1 MRRWYNNYIRRFVC
15 GFSPSRCRLL
25 GWRSQWSLSVRNRR
39 WDTGSIRGKRSVAQ
53 ICRTEYKRGS
63 SAAGLWGKDQL
74 FTPIASAIEMKA
86 VRRKE
91 RAGREM
97 KRINKW
103 GPETSETN
111 GEHRCSAHLSN
122 TTQHT
127 RLGVCHKGGI
137 IWPRRVFFFQE
148 CMDVDGV
155 HATWMTT
162 RNHAESWSSEPLR
175 NAFVILRWMSNA
187 WEIAAKNEMQFFGRG
202 GKTRGSYS
210 HTRHCNVISSD
221 ATAS

>member
-111 GEHRCSAHLSN
+111 GEHRCSAQHN
-122 TTQHT
+122 TTHP
-127 RLGVCHKGGI
+127 
-137 IWPRRVFFFQE
+137 PRRVSQGRNNLAETRFFFSRS
-148 CMDVDGV
+148 
-155 HATWMTT
+155 AWMLMEFMQHGWRLEITLSREA
-162 RNHAESWSSEPLR
+162 RNRWEMHLSSC
-175 NAFVILRWMSNA
+175 
-187 WEIAAKNEMQFFGRG
+187 G
-202 GKTRGSYS
+202 GWATRG
-210 HTRHCNVISSD
+210 R
-221 ATAS
+221 